1 MLVKIEIVR
10 LTNCD
15 RENEYT
21 PSMLI
26 PFFTSSCASEHR
38 NTLENISK
46 NNFIS
51 LYYFKKNYYKLKI
64 HHVYTI
70 SFLHFK
76 LNFSA
81 LPVQYLL
88 QNPDCVKRLGVRV
101 GVQSLLPNTC
111 KLQTKN
117 PYIIIYSL
125 LELSVLE

>member
-1 MLVKIEIVR
+1 MPF
-10 LTNCD
+10 LTK
-15 RENEYT
+15 
-21 PSMLI
+21 
-26 PFFTSSCASEHR
+26 SCATEQR
-38 NTLENISK
+38 NTLENINK
-46 NNFIS
+46 NNFI
-51 LYYFKKNYYKLKI
+51 LHLHHIEKNYYKLKI

-70 SFLHFK
+70 LFFHFM
-76 LNFSA
+76 LEFPA

-88 QNPDCVKRLGVRV
+88 QNPDSVKRLGVRV